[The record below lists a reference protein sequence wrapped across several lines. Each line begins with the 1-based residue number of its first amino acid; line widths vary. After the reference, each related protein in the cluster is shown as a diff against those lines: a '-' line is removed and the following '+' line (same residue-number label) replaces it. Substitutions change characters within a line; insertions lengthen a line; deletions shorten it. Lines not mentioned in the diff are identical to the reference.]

1 MSKALELPRL
11 SEKVSLKGSGT
22 SCGQGGGVSGGHRLQ
37 GISDWLWFLRGGGG
51 GGTARQN
58 FNRYF
63 SGCFG

>member
-22 SCGQGGGVSGGHRLQ
+22 SCGQGGGVSKGHRLQ
-37 GISDWLWFLRGGGG
+37 GISDWLWFLREGG

-63 SGCFG
+63 SGRFC